1 MKSARAI
8 PFVASVVALAA
19 VVACGGGAGGK
30 DPKVGGDEGGKGGKG
45 GAGDDSIGEA
55 ARAQG
60 GFSVLGGSDN
70 AQPPTTL
77 GPPLMARLVLDD
89 AKVKVD
95 GLLREWPKLSPAKL
109 ETGRSKAKASFA
121 MQYDDA
127 KLYIAGEI
135 DAPTFVRTDK
145 AAESE
150 DHARLSIAFPSANG
164 FVHHEVGL
172 FAGKA
177 GETAGVV
184 RFVSGPKRGETA
196 AGAKIVEAPHKG
208 AGYTFEVAIPWS
220 AFGESGIHMGLRG
233 ALGYV
238 TEGGKA
244 SVATGTFGSP
254 RALPQLLTE
263 PEIAVL
269 EGLLE
274 PKGLADTAPAFDLLT
289 DVAGDGSKER
299 VAVYGH
305 FLTVCGP
312 KFRDGKQF
320 FFRDLGGDVL
330 GVEARSVSGRGKDD
344 LLVRRRIPVEGTS
357 RELLEVWSFRGDEPE
372 VVFAHEIA
380 VAKGDKRVANAAR
393 IGKGEIEITTDKA
406 NGWDLSSY
414 REATLEG
421 AEPILLPWGSVRSRV
436 YKLDGGK
443 FVRGKEV
450 TQAGAAPAPVASREP
465 ERVLPKDVPTP
476 KVSAGADISGRA
488 LDEFRKTRGLGPEV
502 KPRFDLAVTV
512 AEDPRPERVLLLG
525 RDLLVFGPGFRGG
538 SRYEYLSLDQ
548 FEADGDIQDVT
559 ARDLNG
565 DGNAEIIVR
574 GTRHIQSAG
583 EKVESDGIFVY
594 GVEERGIR
602 RIFAIETGRG
612 QAKNRVQGMVQFIP
626 AKSGRGFDI
635 DVRPGV
641 AKGWTEKTYPWP
653 EDPPGGSIEPLLLP
667 WGKTKSRSYAWNGT
681 KFAP

>member
-1 MKSARAI
+1 MKRARSLA
-8 PFVASVVALAA
+8 PVVLLATL
-19 VVACGGGAGGK
+19 VACGGAGGH
-30 DPKVGGDEGGKGGKG
+30 DAKVGGEKAGSDHDHSGGDG
-45 GAGDDSIGEA
+45 DSIGEA

-127 KLYIAGEI
+127 KLYIAGDVE
-135 DAPTFVRTDK
+135 AATFVRTGK

-150 DHARLSIAFPSANG
+150 DHARLSIAFPTANG

-184 RFVSGPKRGETA
+184 RFVSGPKRGEVA

-220 AFGESGIHMGLRG
+220 AFGETGIHMGLRG

-274 PKGLADTAPAFDLLT
+274 PKGIADTAPAFDLLA
-289 DVAGDGSKER
+289 DVAGDASKER
-299 VAVYGH
+299 IAVYGH

-344 LLVRRRIPVEGTS
+344 LLVRRRIPVEGTT

-372 VVFAHEIA
+372 VVFGHEIA
-380 VAKGDKRVANAAR
+380 VTKGDKRIANAAR
-393 IGKGEIEITTDKA
+393 IGKGEIEITVDKA
-406 NGWDLSSY
+406 SGWDLASY

-421 AEPILLPWGSVRSRV
+421 SEPILLPWGTVRARA
-436 YKLDGGK
+436 YRLEGGK

-450 TQAGAAPAPVASREP
+450 TQAGAAPAAVATREP
-465 ERVLPKDVPTP
+465 ERAFPKDVPTP

-488 LDEFRKTRGLGPEV
+488 LEEFRKARGVGAEV
-502 KPRFDLAVTV
+502 KPRFDLAVSV
-512 AEDPRPERVLLLG
+512 AEDAKPERVLLLG

-548 FEADGDIQDVT
+548 FEGDADIQDVT

-574 GTRHIQSAG
+574 GTRHIQNGG
-583 EKVESDGIFVY
+583 EKVDSDGIFVY

-602 RIFAIETGRG
+602 RVFAIETGRSQG
-612 QAKNRVQGMVQFIP
+612 KSRIQGMVQFIP

-653 EDPPGGSIEPLLLP
+653 EDAAGGSVEPLLLP
-667 WGKTKSRSYAWNGT
+667 WGKTKNRSYAWTGT